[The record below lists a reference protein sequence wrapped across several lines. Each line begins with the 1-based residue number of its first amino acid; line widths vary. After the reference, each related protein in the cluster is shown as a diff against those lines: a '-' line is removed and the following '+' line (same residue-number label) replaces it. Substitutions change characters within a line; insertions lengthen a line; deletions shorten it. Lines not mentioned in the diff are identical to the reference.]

1 MMKASAHPA
10 VLRFILST
18 TLYISLALLFAVG
31 GVSPWIW
38 ILVLV
43 ASLLYAALSPI
54 PSTLAM
60 LLTAFLVEAP
70 LMPVILGV
78 IIGVLAQLALEPLLL
93 PGKRFIRLDPSS
105 AAMVLASSALILG
118 AVSVTNGLP
127 GLDVSTYFK
136 GLALALAVSVVLRG
150 DRPAALL
157 RGAAAGFSWYGLPVI
172 LSSLVLCEPTPDFFE
187 TGVRLGEIETCARTC
202 RKLLRR
208 RPSLCWSPVYPGVLR
223 VNIFAYRNP
232 HVLIVGMSGSGKT
245 TLAKRLAV
253 ASARRD
259 IGILILDIHGEYLDL
274 AEKGFRVIDASEAP
288 LNLLDLE
295 GSSPREKASEIAD
308 LIQQV
313 FGLGNLQ
320 RVALEQLIEEAY
332 EDKGIYHHEPSTWSR
347 EPPTLLSVAVIL
359 RSRIEEAS
367 TLSERSRLAGIAMY
381 IDLLSRTFHR
391 QTAVSAGELV
401 GGRVVIRLDRLPGE
415 HIKALYAETLLRRL
429 ALTMYRGGLPGPQ
442 LVFVEEAHRL
452 ASRRRTRR
460 SMLARLLVESRKYGL
475 GFIIISQQPLDLDEA
490 ILANTWLKFVFSL
503 QEPRNIEYITRI
515 MGVRDQD
522 LHTMIKGL
530 DVGEALV
537 EAGGTICRARIDAGE
552 SKN

>member
-1 MMKASAHPA
+1 M
-10 VLRFILST
+10 
-18 TLYISLALLFAVG
+18 
-31 GVSPWIW
+31 
-38 ILVLV
+38 V

-127 GLDVSTYFK
+127 GLDVSMYFK

-522 LHTMIKGL
+522 LHTIIKGL
-530 DVGEALV
+530 DVGETLV